1 MLKPAYF
8 HTTKEELDRL
18 IYEEN
23 CYEKLTLVNYNDYE
37 QVDICA
43 DEWIKI
49 QRVSVNK
56 DGRVLGFFNANWSA
70 VHEKVTGLYLIK
82 FKSKFEDK
90 SFPHVSDEDVVKQD
104 LEEFVEILIKDP
116 KFRYVQFCALEEN
129 PACRLYDKWLGK
141 YGGYKRVYDKAVK
154 LKDGKFHN
162 TVDYVLYG
170 ERWYSE
176 N

>member
-23 CYEKLTLVNYNDYE
+23 CYEKLTLQHYDDFN
-37 QVDICA
+37 QVEISSD
-43 DEWIKI
+43 DWIKI
-49 QRVSVNK
+49 QRVSVSK
-56 DGRVLGFFNANWSA
+56 DGRILGFFSA
-70 VHEKVTGLYLIK
+70 GRSNLHERVSNLYLVK
-82 FKSKFEDK
+82 FKSKFEMGNDK
-90 SFPHVSDEDVVKQD
+90 EIAKQD
-104 LEEFVEILIKDP
+104 LEDFIEMLIKDP

-129 PACRLYDKWLGK
+129 PACRLYDSWLYK
-141 YGGYKRVYDKAVK
+141 YGGYKNVYEKAVK

-170 ERWYSE
+170 ERWDNE
-176 N
+176 

>member
-8 HTTKEELDRL
+8 YTTKEELDRL

-23 CYEKLTLVNYNDYE
+23 CYEKLTLQYHDDFD
-37 QVDICA
+37 QVEISSD
-43 DEWIKI
+43 DWIKI
-49 QRVSVNK
+49 QRISMSE
-56 DGRVLGFFNANWSA
+56 DGRILGFFSAGWSNL
-70 VHEKVTGLYLIK
+70 HERVSNLYLVK
-82 FKSKFEDK
+82 FKSKFEMGNDK
-90 SFPHVSDEDVVKQD
+90 EIAKQD
-104 LEEFVEILIKDP
+104 LEYFIEMLIKDP

-129 PACRLYDKWLGK
+129 PACRLYDRWLEK
-141 YGGYKRVYDKAVK
+141 YGGYKRVYEKAVK

-170 ERWYSE
+170 ERWDNE